1 MVHYEPV
8 SSERTGEN
16 MSVSNLSRRAFL
28 GMSGSAVALAGL
40 GLAACGSDSA
50 SSDNANA
57 TGTANSTDVT
67 GAEPQNGS
75 PATTPLDQLPLPEEG
90 KVYNNPLDRDQI
102 QDGGTLTLPAGEIG
116 PNWNY
121 LSIEGNTAEMHNMW
135 DWYMPTNLFV
145 SDATASKFEP
155 NPNFVTK
162 AETKDEGGK
171 QTLTLDINPDAK
183 FNDGTP
189 IDYRAFQAVWTVMN
203 GTNPDYTPAATD
215 GYDRIESVEKGDS
228 DKQVVITTSNPV
240 YPAEALFNL
249 VIHPDA
255 ADPDVFNS
263 GWNNNPHADDWGY
276 GPYTV
281 DSFDT
286 TQVTFV
292 PNPNWWGD
300 APKLESVTYKQMDS
314 QALFNAF
321 KNGEIDA
328 TGQAQSGSQEM
339 LSNFS
344 SMDDAEIRRANSLSI
359 ANIEINSTRG
369 VLTDE
374 NVRKAFVQC
383 LDIPTLR
390 SVVFQGVNWE
400 EDVPGSLLTPTW
412 ADGYENNMP
421 DDVTSLTTADERTA
435 AAKKT
440 LEDAGYALDD
450 DGYYAKDGTE
460 VAFSFTTF
468 GDSNTVKNR
477 AAAIIKMAKDA
488 GIKIDQD
495 AKPSS
500 EFSTTLTS
508 GSWDICLFGWVSTPT
523 SVWNGPQIYGSD
535 SPSNFT
541 HLGSADLDAEL
552 AKIISIEDHTEQMKA
567 LNAAEKKAL
576 ASYGF
581 IPLYAGPDVVVTKK
595 GLANYGPALY
605 LTVSNENI
613 GWAK

>member
-1 MVHYEPV
+1 
-8 SSERTGEN
+8 
-16 MSVSNLSRRAFL
+16 MSMSNLSRRSFVGL
-28 GMSGSAVALAGL
+28 SGSAAAILGL
-40 GLAACGSDSA
+40 GLVGCGGGNN
-50 SSDNANA
+50 SSDGAKVV
-57 TGTANSTDVT
+57 S
-67 GAEPQNGS
+67 AEPQNGS
-75 PATTPLDQLPLPEEG
+75 PATTPLDQLPLPEKG

-121 LSIEGNTAEMHNMW
+121 LSIEGNTSEMHNMW

-162 AETKDEGGK
+162 AETKDDGGK

-255 ADPDVFNS
+255 ADSRQVFNS

-276 GPYTV
+276 GPYTDGLLRHHAV
-281 DSFDT
+281 SPLF
-286 TQVTFV
+286 

-328 TGQAQSGSQEM
+328 TGQTRRAALKEM
-339 LSNFS
+339 LSNFLQHDRTPRS
-344 SMDDAEIRRANSLSI
+344 VARLSLSI

-383 LDIPTLR
+383 LVHPHAALR
-390 SVVFQGVNWE
+390 G
-400 EDVPGSLLTPTW
+400 VPGRELGGGRP
-412 ADGYENNMP
+412 
-421 DDVTSLTTADERTA
+421 
-435 AAKKT
+435 
-440 LEDAGYALDD
+440 
-450 DGYYAKDGTE
+450 
-460 VAFSFTTF
+460 
-468 GDSNTVKNR
+468 R
-477 AAAIIKMAKDA
+477 AR
-488 GIKIDQD
+488 
-495 AKPSS
+495 
-500 EFSTTLTS
+500 
-508 GSWDICLFGWVSTPT
+508 C
-523 SVWNGPQIYGSD
+523 
-535 SPSNFT
+535 
-541 HLGSADLDAEL
+541 
-552 AKIISIEDHTEQMKA
+552 
-567 LNAAEKKAL
+567 
-576 ASYGF
+576 
-581 IPLYAGPDVVVTKK
+581 
-595 GLANYGPALY
+595 
-605 LTVSNENI
+605 
-613 GWAK
+613 

>member
-1 MVHYEPV
+1 
-8 SSERTGEN
+8 

-40 GLAACGSDSA
+40 GLAACGSDST
-50 SSDNANA
+50 SSDNA
-57 TGTANSTDVT
+57 TGSANSTDVT
-67 GAEPQNGS
+67 GTEPQNGS
-75 PATTPLDQLPLPEEG
+75 PATTPLDQLPLPEKG

-121 LSIEGNTAEMHNMW
+121 LSIEGNTSEMHNMW

-162 AETKDEGGK
+162 AETKDDGGK

-328 TGQAQSGSQEM
+328 VGAS
-339 LSNFS
+339 
-344 SMDDAEIRRANSLSI
+344 DAESMTSAKTVKDAYLRRSYDSGVYTLTINTK
-359 ANIEINSTRG
+359 NIPLE
-369 VLTDE
+369 
-374 NVRKAFVQC
+374 VRKAFVQGV
-383 LDIPTLR
+383 DR
-390 SVVFQGVNWE
+390 SQLQKIDFQGIEWTE
-400 EDVPGSLLTPTW
+400 KTPGSLILPQFQ
-412 ADGYENNMP
+412 DGYEDNMP
-421 DDVTSLTTADERTA
+421 AESKFSTANAT
-435 AAKKT
+435 KT
-440 LEDAGYALDD
+440 LEDAGYKKNS
-450 DGYYAKDGTE
+450 DGYYEKGGKVAAITYTTFSDSASTKAKATAIQKMAKTVGIKVSIGIKASNTFSDTVSSGNWDMIGLGWSASDPFGYASSAYQLYGSKSE
-460 VAFSFTTF
+460 SNFSFTGT
-468 GDSNTVKNR
+468 DEIDKELES
-477 AAAIIKMAKDA
+477 IP
-488 GIKIDQD
+488 GIKD
-495 AKPSS
+495 
-500 EFSTTLTS
+500 ST
-508 GSWDICLFGWVSTPT
+508 
-523 SVWNGPQIYGSD
+523 
-535 SPSNFT
+535 
-541 HLGSADLDAEL
+541 
-552 AKIISIEDHTEQMKA
+552 KA
-567 LNAAEKKAL
+567 IAQFNKAEKEAQK
-576 ASYGF
+576 
-581 IPLYAGPDVVVTKK
+581 LYAQIPFENGQITVAVKK
-595 GLANYGPALY
+595 GLANYGPAGY
-605 LTVSNENI
+605 SSGARVMVTVHPENL
-613 GWAK
+613 GWEK

>member
-1 MVHYEPV
+1 
-8 SSERTGEN
+8 

-40 GLAACGSDSA
+40 GLAACGSDST
-50 SSDNANA
+50 SSDNA
-57 TGTANSTDVT
+57 TGSANSTDVT
-67 GAEPQNGS
+67 GTEPQNGS
-75 PATTPLDQLPLPEEG
+75 PATTPLDQLPLPEKG
-90 KVYNNPLDRDQI
+90 KVYNNPLDRDRI

-121 LSIEGNTAEMHNMW
+121 LSIEGNTSEMHNMW

-162 AETKDEGGK
+162 AETKDDGGK

-321 KNGEIDA
+321 KNGEIDVVGA
-328 TGQAQSGSQEM
+328 S
-339 LSNFS
+339 
-344 SMDDAEIRRANSLSI
+344 DAESMTSAKTVKDAYLRRSYDSGVYTLTINTK
-359 ANIEINSTRG
+359 NIPLE
-369 VLTDE
+369 
-374 NVRKAFVQC
+374 VRKAFVQGV
-383 LDIPTLR
+383 DR
-390 SVVFQGVNWE
+390 SQLQKIDFQGIEWTE
-400 EDVPGSLLTPTW
+400 KTPGSLILPQFQ
-412 ADGYENNMP
+412 DGYEDNMP
-421 DDVTSLTTADERTA
+421 AESKYSTANAT
-435 AAKKT
+435 KT
-440 LEDAGYALDD
+440 LEDAGYKKNS
-450 DGYYAKDGTE
+450 DGYYEKGGKVAAITYTTFSDSASTKAKATAIQKMAKTVGIKVSIDIKASNTFSDTVSSGNWDMIGLGWS
-460 VAFSFTTF
+460 ASDPFGYASSAYQLYGSKSGSNFSFTGT
-468 GDSNTVKNR
+468 DEIDKELES
-477 AAAIIKMAKDA
+477 IP
-488 GIKIDQD
+488 GIKD
-495 AKPSS
+495 
-500 EFSTTLTS
+500 ST
-508 GSWDICLFGWVSTPT
+508 
-523 SVWNGPQIYGSD
+523 
-535 SPSNFT
+535 
-541 HLGSADLDAEL
+541 
-552 AKIISIEDHTEQMKA
+552 KA
-567 LNAAEKKAL
+567 IAQCNKAEKEAQK
-576 ASYGF
+576 
-581 IPLYAGPDVVVTKK
+581 LYAQIPFENGQITVAVKK
-595 GLANYGPALY
+595 GLANYGPAGY
-605 LTVSNENI
+605 SSGARVMVTVHPENL
-613 GWAK
+613 GWEK